1 MKKYKIVNITGS
13 FGIFLD
19 DEVEAVDK
27 YDAMEQICNEIMDNL
42 GNHIDIELE
51 EVESD
56 EDEPDEDEPDKD
68 EPDYHEMYENF
79 KLEEEFEISD
89 K

>member
-1 MKKYKIVNITGS
+1 MKKFRVVDVSGS

-19 DEVEAVDK
+19 DEIEAVDK
-27 YDAMEQICNEIMDNL
+27 YEAMEQICDEIMDNL
-42 GNHIDIELE
+42 GNYIDIELE

-56 EDEPDEDEPDKD
+56 EDEPD
-68 EPDYHEMYENF
+68 YHEIYENF
-79 KLEEEFEISD
+79 KLEEEFVISD

>member
-1 MKKYKIVNITGS
+1 MKTYKIVNITGS

-27 YDAMEQICNEIMDNL
+27 YYAMEQICNEIMDNL
-42 GNHIDIELE
+42 GNYIDIELE
-51 EVESD
+51 EVEYD
-56 EDEPDEDEPDKD
+56 EDEPN
-68 EPDYHEMYENF
+68 YHEMYENF